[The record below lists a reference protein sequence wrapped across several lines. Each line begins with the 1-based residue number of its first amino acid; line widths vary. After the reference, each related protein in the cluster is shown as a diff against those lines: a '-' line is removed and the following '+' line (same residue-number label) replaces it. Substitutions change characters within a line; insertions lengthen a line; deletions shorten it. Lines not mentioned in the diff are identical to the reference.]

1 MSYNW
6 AIPVNSLLN
15 ILQKDGYTIVAAS
28 DGEEWTKFTQ
38 ATKLSVRKQ
47 ATDILTSSDIGYVNV
62 EKDGKNFSMF
72 IVLGNEPEELVAD
85 YRGSTDELEA
95 TLDKYIAMWE
105 GKKCPTE

>member
-15 ILQKDGYTIVAAS
+15 TLQKDGYTIVAAS
-28 DGEEWTKFTQ
+28 DGVEWTKFVQT
-38 ATKLSVRKQ
+38 TKLSVRRA
-47 ATDILTSSDIGYVNV
+47 ATDILTSGDIGYVNV

-85 YRGSTDELEA
+85 YTSNDELEA